1 MKKGQ
6 KELNQKQ
13 IDELLNTKSDSR
25 IANQEEV
32 EKIEQAIKWL
42 IENIEINL
50 ADKEIVEGVLN
61 DLDSPSNTIYIHQ
74 AGTASITVTKK
85 AEDEKTIC
93 QNTIWI
99 RY

>member
-50 ADKEIVEGVLN
+50 ADKEIVKGVLN
-61 DLDSPSNTIYIHQ
+61 DLGSPSNTFYIHQ

-85 AEDEKTIC
+85 DENENTVC